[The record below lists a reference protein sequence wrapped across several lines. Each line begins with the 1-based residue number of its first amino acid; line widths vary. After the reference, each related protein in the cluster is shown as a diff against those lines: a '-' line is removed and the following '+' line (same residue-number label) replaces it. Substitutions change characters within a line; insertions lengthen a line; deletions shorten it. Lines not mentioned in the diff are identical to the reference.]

1 MSQPVPDSTRDRVAD
16 GTELVSGARHGVW
29 TRIRGLLWTWI
40 VTTISLWVAIM
51 VVPGIDHDGF
61 GSIVGLALVVGL
73 VNLVIRPLLNRLA
86 LALGWVGI
94 FFLALFAQTAVLL
107 IAIAVARDVSY
118 TSLWSVFL
126 AAWLASLVATVVGFL
141 DSVDEDEVFLA
152 HVVRTSLRRRGPVE
166 TTDEPGVVFIQMDGV
181 PLPLLRFAVMS
192 GNVPTLSRWVREG
205 THSLNGWTARI
216 PSTTPISQAGLL
228 HGCTEDMPAFR
239 WYEKESSQLLVA
251 NHPPD
256 AAVIESRISDGHG
269 LLADGGV
276 SVSNLFS
283 GDAPVSMLTM
293 SGLKKDGLG
302 KSQDYGPFFATPYG
316 FTRSLFRTI
325 GEMFKEVFQARR
337 QVSRNI
343 LPRIH
348 RHGSYIALR
357 GITNVIQRDLITA
370 LMSEQILNGT
380 KVLYADYLDYDEV
393 AHHAG
398 VAREESLRSMEG
410 VDKVIGMLEKVSK
423 LAPRPYYFVVVSDH
437 GQSQGA
443 TFRQRYGKGLE
454 DVVRDLMGGA
464 DGVATATGNDEDWG
478 PLNIFL
484 SDLTQQSSISASV
497 TRAVVGGRQDDGA
510 VSLGPR
516 AEAERTVEARP
527 ELVVAGSGNLGL
539 VWFAREPGRLTVEDM
554 EQRWPGL
561 VAGLAR
567 HPGVSV
573 VVARSEA
580 DGIVALGRDGV
591 RQLDKGEVE
600 GIDPFAI
607 FGDEAEHAATDF
619 ARAAKFA
626 NAPDLYV
633 NSVFDPDTLEVAAFE
648 ELVGC
653 HGGVGGWQKHPIL
666 VHPAEWEVDDDLVGA
681 EAVHDQMV
689 RWLEAL
695 GHRRDLPPRRERAG
709 FVAPS

>member
-1 MSQPVPDSTRDRVAD
+1 MIFVSSSFFQQYV
-16 GTELVSGARHGVW
+16 LVEEGAG
-29 TRIRGLLWTWI
+29 I
-40 VTTISLWVAIM
+40 VISY
-51 VVPGIDHDGF
+51 D
-61 GSIVGLALVVGL
+61 
-73 VNLVIRPLLNRLA
+73 
-86 LALGWVGI
+86 
-94 FFLALFAQTAVLL
+94 
-107 IAIAVARDVSY
+107 
-118 TSLWSVFL
+118 SLWSVFVT
-126 AAWLASLVATVVGFL
+126 AWLASLVGTVVGFL

-152 HVVRTSLRRRGPVE
+152 HVVRTSLRRRGPVVW
-166 TTDEPGVVFIQMDGV
+166 TDEPGVVIIQMDGV

-192 GNVPTLSRWVREG
+192 GNVPTISRWVREG
-205 THSLNGWTARI
+205 SHSLNGWTARI

-239 WYEKESSQLLVA
+239 WYEKESGQLLVA
-251 NHPPD
+251 NHPPH
-256 AAVIESRISDGHG
+256 AALIESRISDGHG

-293 SGLKKDGLG
+293 SGFGKDRKQGLG
-302 KSQDYGPFFATPYG
+302 SSGDYGAFFATPYG

-325 GEMFKEVFQARR
+325 GEMFKERYQGRR
-337 QVSRNI
+337 QVRLDI
-343 LPRIH
+343 QPRIH

-370 LMSEQILNGT
+370 LMTEQILSGT

-398 VAREESLRSMEG
+398 VAREESVRSMEG
-410 VDKVIGMLEKVSK
+410 VDKVIGMLEKVAK
-423 LAPRPYYFVVVSDH
+423 QAPRPYHFVVVSDH

-443 TFRQRYGKGLE
+443 TFLQRYGKTLE
-454 DVVRDLMGGA
+454 DTVRDLMGGS
-464 DGVATATGNDEDWG
+464 DGVAAATGNDEDWG

-484 SDLTQQSSISASV
+484 SDLTQQSGFSASV
-497 TRAVVGGRQDDGA
+497 TRAVTSGRQGDGA
-510 VSLGPR
+510 VSYGPT
-516 AEAERTVEARP
+516 AKVSQEAEERP

-539 VWFAREPGRLTVEDM
+539 VWFAREPGRLTVEEM
-554 EQRWPGL
+554 EQKWPGL

-573 VVARSEA
+573 VVAKSAA

-591 RQLDKGEVE
+591 RELETGVVE
-600 GIDPFAI
+600 GTDPFAI
-607 FGDEAEHAATDF
+607 FGDEAEHAAVDF
-619 ARAAKFA
+619 ARVATFA

-633 NSVFDPDTLEVAAFE
+633 NSLFDPDTLEVAAFE

-666 VHPAEWEVDDDLVGA
+666 VHPADWEVDDDLVGA

-695 GHRRDLPPRRERAG
+695 GHRRDLPPRKDRAG
-709 FVAPS
+709 FVAAAE